1 MSFAVVLKK
10 ECLDNCRDRRTILS
24 SFSLAILGPI
34 FFVGIMVFVL
44 ERALGE
50 ADEPIK
56 FAVVGSQH
64 APQLMTNLRQYNVS
78 MTSIDAQDP
87 RNLVIDGTH
96 ELILVVNP
104 DYAQR
109 YAEGAINTLQL
120 IYDSSELSS
129 TRRHLLQLRSYIATF
144 SRTIGLLRL
153 QLRGVDP
160 AVSQPV
166 ITQEVD
172 VSSPAARALTVLI
185 SLPYFLI
192 MVIFMGGFYL
202 AIDTTAGE
210 REHGSLEP
218 LLTQPISRT
227 QLVLGKIGATGIF
240 AGASLIIFL
249 VSLSFAVPFL
259 PFQRVGMALEISYEQ
274 LVPIFLLCLPLLL
287 FAAALLTVVASF
299 AKSYK
304 EAQTYLT
311 LVVLVPTL
319 PLIFAQLM
327 NLETTYW
334 VMFVPSL
341 SQANLMADIIK
352 GEFVSNLNVATSMV
366 TTVFYGALLAWLSI
380 KLYARERILG

>member
-1 MSFAVVLKK
+1 
-10 ECLDNCRDRRTILS
+10 
-24 SFSLAILGPI
+24 
-34 FFVGIMVFVL
+34 
-44 ERALGE
+44 
-50 ADEPIK
+50 
-56 FAVVGSQH
+56 
-64 APQLMTNLRQYNVS
+64 
-78 MTSIDAQDP
+78 
-87 RNLVIDGTH
+87 
-96 ELILVVNP
+96 
-104 DYAQR
+104 
-109 YAEGAINTLQL
+109 
-120 IYDSSELSS
+120 
-129 TRRHLLQLRSYIATF
+129 
-144 SRTIGLLRL
+144 
-153 QLRGVDP
+153 
-160 AVSQPV
+160 
-166 ITQEVD
+166 
-172 VSSPAARALTVLI
+172 
-185 SLPYFLI
+185 
-192 MVIFMGGFYL
+192 
-202 AIDTTAGE
+202 
-210 REHGSLEP
+210 
-218 LLTQPISRT
+218 TQPISRT

-240 AGASLIIFL
+240 AGVSLIIFL